1 MIGIT
6 SYGAY
11 VPRYRIDRKV
21 IYGAMGWLNPAGL
34 APGEKAVANYDEDSL
49 TMAVNAGMDSLE
61 GIDRNTI
68 DGVYF
73 ASVSAPYKVRQNA
86 AIIATALDL
95 RPDIRTA
102 DFTSATKAGT
112 TALVAACDAI
122 KAGSAKKIL
131 VCASDCRP
139 TKAGSS
145 QEQAYGDA
153 AVAIL
158 VGEDDVIAE
167 LREAHFLSYDFAD
180 RWMADFDRFDR
191 VSEDR
196 WIRDEGYTKFISEA
210 ISGLAKKRSLSPNNV
225 SKLALPSLYVREDAS
240 IGKRLG
246 LEPGQIQHH
255 LLDTVGNCGTAHPLV
270 LLVAALE
277 DSNPRDNIV
286 ATSWGSGVDALLF
299 QATEKAGDYLR
310 GKRKGVKRALASKNM
325 LTNYAKYTSF
335 RNLGSVNLGMRAETG
350 VPWDQKPLSWRN
362 RRPILGLVGSRCKKC
377 GTPQYPPQRVCVNPS
392 CKAIDE
398 MEEYRFSDKKG
409 QLFTYTEDYLGFT
422 PNPPELYG
430 MIDFEGGGRFNFE
443 VTDSEPGSL
452 KVGMPVEMSF
462 RRKFVDEKRGT
473 YFYFWK
479 AIPVRE

>member
-1 MIGIT
+1 MVGIK

-11 VPRYRIDRKV
+11 IPWYRIDRKV
-21 IYGAMGWLNPAGL
+21 IYGAMGWHNPAGL
-34 APGEKAVANYDEDSL
+34 SPGEKAVASYDEDSL
-49 TMAVNAGMDSLE
+49 SMAVNAGMDCLN

-73 ASVSAPYKVRQNA
+73 ASVSLPYKVRQNSA
-86 AIIATALDL
+86 LVATALDL

-102 DFTSATKAGT
+102 DFCSSTKAGT

-139 TKAGSS
+139 AKAGSS

-153 AVAIL
+153 AAAIL
-158 VGEDDVIAE
+158 VGQDGVVAE
-167 LREAHFLSYDFAD
+167 FQEAHSLSYDFAD
-180 RWMADFDRFDR
+180 RWMADFDKFDR
-191 VSEDR
+191 ISEDR
-196 WIRDEGYTKFISEA
+196 WIRDEAYTKFISEV
-210 ISGLAKKRSLSPNNV
+210 ISGLAKKRSLSPKDI
-225 SKLALPSLYVREDAS
+225 SKLALPSLYAREDAG
-240 IGKRLG
+240 IGKHLG

-270 LLVAALE
+270 LLAAALE
-277 DSNPRDNIV
+277 DSNPKDNIV
-286 ATSWGSGVDALLF
+286 VTSWGSGGDALLF
-299 QATEKAGDYLR
+299 RATEKVGDLR
-310 GKRKGVKRALASKNM
+310 DKRKGVKRALASKNM
-325 LTNYAKYTSF
+325 LTNYAKYASF
-335 RNLGSVNLGMRAETG
+335 RNVVSVDLGMRAETG

-362 RRPILGLVGSRCKKC
+362 RKALLGLVGSRCKKC

-398 MEEYRFSDKKG
+398 MEDYRFSDKKG

-422 PNPPELYG
+422 LNPPALYG
-430 MIDFEGGGRFNFE
+430 MIDFEGGGRSNFE
-443 VTDSEPGSL
+443 ITDSEPGSL
-452 KVGMPVEMSF
+452 KIGMPVEMSL

-473 YFYFWK
+473 YFYSWK
-479 AIPVRE
+479 ATPVRE

>member
-1 MIGIT
+1 MVGIK

-11 VPRYRIDRKV
+11 IPWYRIDRKV

-34 APGEKAVANYDEDSL
+34 LPGEKAVASYDEDSI
-49 TMAVNAGMDSLE
+49 TMAVNAGTDCLK
-61 GIDRNTI
+61 GVDRNTV

-73 ASVSAPYKVRQNA
+73 ASVSLPYKLRQNA

-95 RPDIRTA
+95 RPNIRTA
-102 DFTSATKAGT
+102 DFTSSTKAGT
-112 TALVAACDAI
+112 TALVAARDAI

-131 VCASDCRP
+131 VCASDCRAAR
-139 TKAGSS
+139 AGSS

-153 AVAIL
+153 AAAIL

-167 LREAHFLSYDFAD
+167 LQEVHSLSYDFAD

-191 VSEDR
+191 ISEDR
-196 WIRDEGYTKFISEA
+196 WIRDEAYTKFVPEVIL
-210 ISGLAKKRSLSPNNV
+210 GLANKSSLSPKDV
-225 SKLALPSLYVREDAS
+225 GKLVLPSLYAREDAG

-255 LLDTVGNCGTAHPLV
+255 LLDAVGNCGTAHPLV
-270 LLVAALE
+270 LLAVALE
-277 DSNPRDNIV
+277 DSNPKDNIV
-286 ATSWGSGVDALLF
+286 VTSWGSGCDALLF
-299 QATEKAGDYLR
+299 QATEKMGELR
-310 GKRKGVKRALASKNM
+310 DKKKGVKKALASKNM
-325 LTNYAKYTSF
+325 LTNYTKYTSF
-335 RNLGSVNLGMRAETG
+335 RNVGSVDLGMRAETG

-362 RRPILGLVGSRCKKC
+362 RKSILGLVGSKCKKC
-377 GTPQYPPQRVCVNPS
+377 GTPQYPAQRVCVNPS
-392 CKAIDE
+392 CKAIDQ

-409 QLFTYTEDYLGFT
+409 QIFTYTEDHLGFT
-422 PNPPELYG
+422 LNPPALYG

-443 VTDSEPGSL
+443 VTDCEPGSL

-462 RRKFVDEKRGT
+462 RRKFVDVKRGT

-479 AIPVRE
+479 VTPAKE

>member
-1 MIGIT
+1 MVGIK

-11 VPRYRIDRKV
+11 IPWYRIDRKV
-21 IYGAMGWLNPAGL
+21 IYGAMGWINPAGL
-34 APGEKAVANYDEDSL
+34 LPGEKAVASYDEDSIS
-49 TMAVNAGMDSLE
+49 MAVNAAMDCLN

-73 ASVSAPYKVRQNA
+73 ASVSLPYKVRQNA

-102 DFTSATKAGT
+102 DFGSSTKAGT

-158 VGEDDVIAE
+158 MGQDDVIAE
-167 LREAHFLSYDFAD
+167 LQEANSLSYDFAD

-191 VSEDR
+191 TSEDR
-196 WIRDEGYTKFISEA
+196 WIRDEGYTKFISEV
-210 ISGLAKKRSLSPNNV
+210 ISGLAKKRSLSSKDI
-225 SKLALPSLYVREDAS
+225 SKLALPSLYAREDAK
-240 IGKRLG
+240 IGKYFEI
-246 LEPGQIQHH
+246 EPGQIQHN
-255 LLDTVGNCGTAHPLV
+255 LLDTVGNCGTAHPLI
-270 LLVAALE
+270 LLAAALE
-277 DSNPRDNIV
+277 DSNPGDNIV
-286 ATSWGSGVDALLF
+286 VTSWGSGADALLF
-299 QATEKAGDYLR
+299 RVTEKVGDLK
-310 GKRKGVKRALASKNM
+310 GKRKSVKRALASKNM
-325 LTNYAKYTSF
+325 LTNYAKYASF
-335 RNLGSVNLGMRAETG
+335 RNIVSVGLGMRSETG

-362 RRPILGLVGSRCKKC
+362 RKSLLGLVGSRCKKC

-422 PNPPELYG
+422 LNPPALYG

-443 VTDSEPGSL
+443 VTDCEPGSL

>member
-11 VPRYRIDRKV
+11 VPWYRIDRKV
-21 IYGAMGWLNPAGL
+21 IYEAMGWLNPVAL
-34 APGEKAVANYDEDSL
+34 LPGEKAVASYDEDSL
-49 TMAVNAGMDSLE
+49 TMAVNAAMDSLK

-73 ASVSAPYKVRQNA
+73 ASVSLPYKVRQNA
-86 AIIATALDL
+86 AIVATALDL

-102 DFTSATKAGT
+102 DFTSSTKAGT

-139 TKAGSS
+139 TRAGSS
-145 QEQAYGDA
+145 QQQAYGDA
-153 AVAIL
+153 AAAIL
-158 VGEDDVIAE
+158 VGKDDVIAE
-167 LREAHFLSYDFAD
+167 LQEAYSLSYDFAD

-191 VSEDR
+191 ISEDR
-196 WIRDEGYTKFISEA
+196 WVRDEAYTKFVSEV
-210 ISGLAKKRSLSPNNV
+210 ILGLAKKCSLNPKDV
-225 SKLALPSLYVREDAS
+225 SKLALPGLYAREDAG

-246 LEPGQIQHH
+246 LEPGQIQDH
-255 LLDTVGNCGTAHPLV
+255 LLDTVGNCGAAHPLV
-270 LLVAALE
+270 LLAAALE

-286 ATSWGSGVDALLF
+286 VTSWGSGSDALLF
-299 QATEKAGDYLR
+299 RATEKVGDLT
-310 GKRKGVKRALASKNM
+310 GKRKGVQGALASKNM
-325 LTNYAKYTSF
+325 LTNYAKYASF
-335 RNLGSVNLGMRAETG
+335 RNVGSVDLGMRAETG

-362 RRPILGLVGSRCKKC
+362 RKALLGLVGSRCRKC

-422 PNPPELYG
+422 LNPPALYG
-430 MIDFEGGGRFNFE
+430 MIDFDGGGRFNFE
-443 VTDSEPGSL
+443 LTDCQPGSL
-452 KVGMPVEMSF
+452 KVGMPVQMSF

-479 AIPVRE
+479 AIPARE